1 MSDKSSTKELDKEPS
16 KELSSNYDQSNI
28 YKFDK
33 INFKDVDVNV
43 YTLKINSKSRNISKE
58 PNPFNFELGFHQD
71 SDSLKEKRAII
82 PAKFENI
89 KKIQVS
95 QILIPRF
102 IPRDF
107 MGEPFNGITPLYDS
121 SNTITLSYYPGININ
136 NTITTIVNNAG
147 VESKIEV
154 IELVDLNNRKINLV
168 ALEYNN
174 PYYLKYIN
182 IKSDIYSYLNI
193 NDNIYPI
200 TKIIGSLIQVSNT
213 DLYPLPSYTSNRL
226 TIGDFYKNIIKVDLQ
241 NENNVYFNI
250 NTIFIHKVNPL
261 NFQYIYPKQYLEFQI
276 NSSLSDIEERKLF
289 KIESIKFEKI
299 ENDLEVSISNT
310 KVVILG
316 EWTDGF
322 PTIYSNTN
330 PFSFAYNQIIKI
342 SQFNFGVR
350 DLLDEKIF
358 YFNISPFTPSK
369 FVSTEPEVN
378 DSFGVFFPS
387 TQSKDYLYLRGEAF
401 EVYNS
406 TNLQT
411 TNNKFKFSL
420 LDSNYEQV
428 GTIYNKYFN
437 LYQPLTLP
445 SVKSYLPNIPDI
457 TIVMKIEEIVRK
469 NIVPSDTSV

>member
-1 MSDKSSTKELDKEPS
+1 MSDISNKNSPKESNNAGKEFD
-16 KELSSNYDQSNI
+16 NFDQVNI

-33 INFKDVDVNV
+33 MNFKEVDVNV
-43 YTLKINSKSRNISKE
+43 YTLKINSKSRDIIKE
-58 PNPFNFELGFHQD
+58 PNPFKFELGFHQD
-71 SDSLKEKRAII
+71 SDSLKEKRAVIS
-82 PAKFENI
+82 AKFENI

-107 MGEPFNGITPLYDS
+107 MGEPFNGITPLYDT
-121 SNTITLSYYPGININ
+121 SNTLTLSYYPGININ
-136 NTITTIVNNAG
+136 NTITTIIVDG
-147 VESKIEV
+147 VETKVEV
-154 IELVDLNNRKINLV
+154 IELVDLNNKKINLI

-200 TKIIGSLIQVSNT
+200 TKIVGSLIEVSNT
-213 DLYPLPSYTSNRL
+213 NLYPLPSYTSNRL
-226 TIGDFYKNIIKVDLQ
+226 TIGDFYKNIIKVDLD
-241 NENNVYFNI
+241 NENNIYI
-250 NTIFIHKVNPL
+250 NQTTIFIQKVNPL
-261 NFQYIYPKQYLEFQI
+261 NFQYVYPKQYLEFQI

-299 ENDLEVSISNT
+299 DDDLELTIPNT
-310 KVVILG
+310 KVIISG

-322 PTIYSNTN
+322 PSIYDNTN
-330 PFSFAYNQIIKI
+330 PYSFAINKIIKI

-369 FVSTEPEVN
+369 FVSTEPEIN

-406 TNLQT
+406 SNLQT
-411 TNNKFKFSL
+411 SNNRFKFSL

-437 LYQPLTLP
+437 LYQPIGLP
-445 SVKSYLPNIPDI
+445 SAKSYLPNIPDI

-469 NIVPSDTSV
+469 NVVPTDTSV